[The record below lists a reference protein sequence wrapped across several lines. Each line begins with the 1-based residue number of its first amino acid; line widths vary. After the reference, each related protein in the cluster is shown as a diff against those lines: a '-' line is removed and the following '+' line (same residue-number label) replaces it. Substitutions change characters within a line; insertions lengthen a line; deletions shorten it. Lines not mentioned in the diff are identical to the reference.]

1 MEWKENLS
9 FLFSIFLNEG
19 RIEKMEIPSDEKFS
33 TFLKRRVSQDW
44 GNR

>member
-9 FLFSIFLNEG
+9 FLFSIFLNRG
-19 RIEKMEIPSDEKFS
+19 RIEKMGIPSEEKFS
-33 TFLKRRVSQDW
+33 TYLKRVSQDW